1 MFRKKSRRGVLHGIV
16 IKPKRIPS
24 CPECGALTTR
34 KLGMWSCAGC
44 GWKGHSPSY
53 FGRVIFLDKTKS
65 YECPRCHNVVKPKLR
80 EMNDG
85 SKDECCPRC
94 KLKLPH
100 DLTPFPKKIVD
111 L

>member
-1 MFRKKSRRGVLHGIV
+1 
-16 IKPKRIPS
+16 
-24 CPECGALTTR
+24 
-34 KLGMWSCAGC
+34 
-44 GWKGHSPSY
+44 
-53 FGRVIFLDKTKS
+53 VIFLDKTKS